1 VKLAFTRLLALL
13 RLSPSTFWF
22 LAVGGSAA
30 LTHMVVF
37 ALTHD
42 QMWPE
47 LANALGFVVAFFVSF
62 VGHRFLSFQDAGTSV
77 ATSFVRFGV
86 TALAGFASNELV
98 FIALLRS
105 LNWPALVALF
115 VALVFAAGQ
124 TFLLSRFWAFRR

>member
-1 VKLAFTRLLALL
+1 MST
-13 RLSPSTFWF
+13 STFWF

-30 LTHMVVF
+30 LTHMGVF
-37 ALTHD
+37 ALVQA

-62 VGHRFLSFQDAGTSV
+62 AGHRWLSFQDAGTSIG
-77 ATSFVRFGV
+77 TSLQRFAV
-86 TALAGFASNELV
+86 TALGGFATNELV
-98 FIALLRS
+98 FVLLLRS
-105 LNWPALVALF
+105 LGWPSLLALF